1 MSASCPTLPLSARLA
16 PLGLHMV
23 CRWGLSLSNH
33 CAFTVCASL
42 PFLVESPLC
51 PTVCVF
57 TAFPCRITFVSH
69 CVRFH
74 CLQAA
79 QSLPITVCVHCVRVH
94 CRQVARQTLNP
105 VWNAQYTLTVE
116 NLATPLIIEAFVS
129 RARDTRL
136 LAVFACQSFL
146 SIAADL

>member
-1 MSASCPTLPLSARLA
+1 MHSHVRLVSHVAAVRAARPAGASH
-16 PLGLHMV
+16 GLQV
-23 CRWGLSLSNH
+23 G
-33 CAFTVCASL
+33 

-57 TAFPCRITFVSH
+57 TASR
-69 CVRFH
+69 R
-74 CLQAA
+74 
-79 QSLPITVCVHCVRVH
+79 RNH
-94 CRQVARQTLNP
+94 CRSLCVFTACVFTAFQVARQTLNP

>member
-1 MSASCPTLPLSARLA
+1 MHNISIGCIVAANALPCPPRVPRCRCPRGS
-16 PLGLHMV
+16 P
-23 CRWGLSLSNH
+23 RWG
-33 CAFTVCASL
+33 FTWSAGG
-42 PFLVESPLC
+42 
-51 PTVCVF
+51 
-57 TAFPCRITFVSH
+57 AFPCRITFVSH

-129 RARDTRL
+129 RAHDTWL

>member
-1 MSASCPTLPLSARLA
+1 MHSHVRLVSHVAAVRAARPAGASH
-16 PLGLHMV
+16 GLQV
-23 CRWGLSLSNH
+23 G
-33 CAFTVCASL
+33 
-42 PFLVESPLC
+42 PFLVESLRFHC
-51 PTVCVF
+51 VCF

-129 RARDTRL
+129 RAHDTRL

>member
-57 TAFPCRITFVSH
+57 TASR
-69 CVRFH
+69 R
-74 CLQAA
+74 
-79 QSLPITVCVHCVRVH
+79 RNH
-94 CRQVARQTLNP
+94 CRSLCVFTACVFTAFQVARQTLNP

-136 LAVFACQSFL
+136 LAVFACRSFL